1 MKTKIFAIASL
12 IVVLAVT
19 AGCGLIPGS
28 NNSSTPPSTPVGP
41 INANYANAIS
51 PAQQLILGTMNLQG
65 NLAVSPDEATK
76 LVPLWEAYQTLN
88 TSNTAA
94 PEELQATL
102 VQVEQTMSPDQVQAI
117 VNMKITRQDMGTIL
131 QAQGITFGVRGT
143 GTPQAGGFGGGG
155 FGGGGFG
162 GGGIP
167 GVTRGGG
174 GGGGFGG
181 GGGGGGFGRFGGGTP
196 NPQAIATFRA
206 RESSGAVNAG
216 LVNLLIRFLKNKN
229 PAAYPSATPMPA
241 SVTPPETATPAAPMP
256 SDTPTP

>member
-1 MKTKIFAIASL
+1 MNAKILAIAGL
-12 IVVLAVT
+12 ILVMAIT

-28 NNSSTPPSTPVGP
+28 TNPSTPPSTPVGP
-41 INANYANAIS
+41 INSNYSNAIS

-65 NLAVSPDEATK
+65 NLAITPDEATK

-94 PEELQATL
+94 PQELQATL

-117 VNMKITRQDMGTIL
+117 VSMKLTRQDMGTIL

-143 GTPQAGGFGGGG
+143 GTPRAGGG

-167 GVTRGGG
+167 GVNRGGNG
-174 GGGGFGG
+174 GVGFGG
-181 GGGGGGFGRFGGGTP
+181 GGGVGGGGGFGGGTP

-206 RESSGAVNAG
+206 RESTGAANAG
-216 LVNLLIRFLKNKN
+216 LVNLVIRFLKSKN
-229 PAAYPSATPMPA
+229 PAAYPSATPTTGPLPA
-241 SVTPPETATPAAPMP
+241 AQTATPAANL
-256 SDTPTP
+256 SSGTPTP